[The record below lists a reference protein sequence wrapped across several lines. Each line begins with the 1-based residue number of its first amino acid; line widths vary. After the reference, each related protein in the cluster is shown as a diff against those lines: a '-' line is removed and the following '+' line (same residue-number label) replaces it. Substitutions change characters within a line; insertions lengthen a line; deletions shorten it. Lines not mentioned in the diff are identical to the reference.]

1 MFRFNG
7 TESPQ
12 CACWS
17 GYSCNTQRELQKKNL
32 LYVVPMIS
40 CCNIVLLKYRLFSYM
55 CLINIH
61 SETFFLV
68 IKFRWCN
75 TTKANL

>member
-1 MFRFNG
+1 MEPKVRSVLVG
-7 TESPQ
+7 VGILATH
-12 CACWS
+12 
-17 GYSCNTQRELQKKNL
+17 RENCKKKNL

-68 IKFRWCN
+68 IKFRWYN